1 MSHRAFALVEMVAV
15 VVVVAAVAVLLLP
28 LGARSRNAS
37 GLDQSVHNV
46 ATLMRATLMY
56 HAGEGGRAP
65 LRGARYFNSQL
76 TGWDTWHFGGKNCDI
91 YWQSQSQ
98 GTFDESAFARP
109 LNRYLP
115 IARIPK
121 PSNFVSTPTS
131 FHPGTPTPAQ
141 RLSLQIDV
149 FRSPGD
155 VATRQRQW
163 PNPTPTVTGYND
175 VGTSYLLNMKWW
187 GHSSIG
193 GGTFTQQFNS
203 GANRVGLALGGATP
217 NYVFIHDQ
225 IADLAANGWQ
235 IPGEFGE
242 INKSVLGFADGRVR
256 YMTVVPGAFSGPG
269 YTFIP

>member
-1 MSHRAFALVEMVAV
+1 MSRRAFAIGELAAGIAV
-15 VVVVAAVAVLLLP
+15 VVVVGALLLP

-56 HAGEGGRAP
+56 HADEAGRAP
-65 LRGARYFNSQL
+65 MRGARYSNSQL
-76 TGWDTWHFGGKNCDI
+76 SGWDTWNFGGKNCDI
-91 YWQSQSQ
+91 YWASAN
-98 GTFDESAFARP
+98 GGLFDESAYARP

-115 IARIPK
+115 TARIPR
-121 PSNFVSTPTS
+121 PANYLSTPTS

-141 RLSLQIDV
+141 RLSLQIDI

-163 PNPTPTVTGYND
+163 PSPTLTVTGYND

-187 GHSSIG
+187 GHPSIG
-193 GGTFTQQFNS
+193 GGSFTQQFSN

-217 NYVFIHDQ
+217 DYVFINDQ
-225 IADLAANGWQ
+225 IADVVGAGVQAT
-235 IPGEFGE
+235 GEFGGA
-242 INKSVLGFADGRVR
+242 NRSVLGFADGRVR
-256 YMTVVPGAFSGPG
+256 YMMVVPGAFSGPG